1 MHRHAGLNLD
11 HRDAVRQG
19 VVQLTG
25 DPQPLLHRPAP
36 GGFVPGPLRLV
47 GPLLDLADVQLPHAE
62 RHDHDARRDEPSGRV
77 EPLPANYVAYLVET
91 RSGESLLGILA
102 AETATSVTVR
112 QPFGKDTVVLRSD
125 VKRIE
130 SQQLSLMPEGLEE
143 GLKPQDMAD
152 LMEFIFVVH

>member
-1 MHRHAGLNLD
+1 
-11 HRDAVRQG
+11 
-19 VVQLTG
+19 
-25 DPQPLLHRPAP
+25 
-36 GGFVPGPLRLV
+36 V
-47 GPLLDLADVQLPHAE
+47 GPDLTTIRNDGKAKAMVNILDPNREVA
-62 RHDHDARRDEPSGRV
+62 
-77 EPLPANYVAYLVET
+77 ANYVAYLVET

-125 VKRIE
+125 IKRIE

-152 LMEFIFVVH
+152 LLEFIFVVH